1 VTSGF
6 GSEPWDFPG
15 GFKFGTVRDAHVP
28 SILERVR
35 REHDLPALAA
45 VSTTST
51 GMVELAAVG
60 VRAVGFRDRVTTNDQ
75 WHLGS
80 ITKTMTA
87 TVAARLVE
95 RGCITWDTTIVQ
107 AVPELAGA
115 MRKEYRKVTL
125 DQLLR
130 HESGLPREVPME
142 SHDSATAQGLLRK
155 GMPVWFLHDD
165 DAKRSP
171 TENRLKWAAAV
182 LALPPVGPKGKSE
195 YSNAG
200 FMIAGLMLEK
210 ASGKSFETLFEQE
223 LLAPLGMTSTGF
235 GPPGVPGERDQPWG
249 HWSSGDSTRV
259 IWHALDPSDRFAD
272 NPPSLNPAG
281 VVHAS
286 LQDIARFACAHL
298 RGELGTAG
306 LLPVKS
312 FRRLHTPEADAW
324 AMDWMV
330 STRDWAKGR
339 WLYHSGSNGRWFACL
354 TLAPDV
360 DFAVFAACNA
370 AEENGERACDQ
381 AAWALVQRYLATRTL
396 NKGLT
401 ILAADQCPYV
411 AKSVERIADA
421 SRTLGLVP
429 KVVRVGSAKASREL
443 PTPYGDHGLAQ
454 ATFIGFLEHFSSR
467 RVGSQSTASGSVT
480 EVR

>member
-1 VTSGF
+1 M
-6 GSEPWDFPG
+6 
-15 GFKFGTVRDAHVP
+15 
-28 SILERVR
+28 
-35 REHDLPALAA
+35 
-45 VSTTST
+45 TST

-60 VRAVGFRDRVTTNDQ
+60 LRAVGFRQRVTTNDQ

-80 ITKTMTA
+80 ITKPMTA

-95 RGCITWDTTIVQ
+95 IGCIAWDTTIVR

-115 MRKEYRKVTL
+115 MRNEYRKVTL

-142 SHDSATAQGLLRK
+142 SQDSETAQGLLRK
-155 GMPVWFLHDD
+155 GMPVWFLQDYL
-165 DAKRSP
+165 AKLSP

-182 LALPPVGPKGKSE
+182 LALPPVGPRGKSE

-200 FMIAGLMLEK
+200 VMIAGLMLEK
-210 ASGKSFETLFEQE
+210 TSGKSFEKLFEQE

-235 GPPGVPGERDQPWG
+235 GPPGVPGKHDQPWG
-249 HWSSGDSTRV
+249 HWSSGESSSV
-259 IWHALDPSDRFAD
+259 IWQALDPGDRFAD

-281 VVHAS
+281 IAHAS
-286 LQDIARFACAHL
+286 LQDIARFASAHL
-298 RGELGTAG
+298 CGELGKAG
-306 LLPVKS
+306 LLSAKS
-312 FRRLHTPEADAW
+312 FRRLHTPLADAW

-381 AAWALVQRYLATRTL
+381 AAWALIQRYPTTKTL
-396 NKGLT
+396 N
-401 ILAADQCPYV
+401 Q
-411 AKSVERIADA
+411 
-421 SRTLGLVP
+421 
-429 KVVRVGSAKASREL
+429 
-443 PTPYGDHGLAQ
+443 
-454 ATFIGFLEHFSSR
+454 
-467 RVGSQSTASGSVT
+467 
-480 EVR
+480 

>member
-1 VTSGF
+1 MKIPSVKTGLPALLACGCLAVTSSY
-6 GSEPWDFPG
+6 GSEPWDFPS
-15 GFKFGTVRDAHVP
+15 GFKFGTVRDAHLP
-28 SILERVR
+28 AILERVR

-45 VSTTST
+45 VSMTST
-51 GMVELAAVG
+51 GLVEMAAVG
-60 VRAVGFRDRVTTNDQ
+60 LRAVGFRDRVTTNDQ

-80 ITKTMTA
+80 IAKTMTA

-107 AVPELAGA
+107 AVPELASA
-115 MRKEYRKVTL
+115 TRPEYGKITL

-130 HESGLPREVPME
+130 HESGLPRDVPME
-142 SHDSATAQGLLRK
+142 SQDSETAHGLLCK
-155 GMPVWFLHDD
+155 GMPVWFLQDY
-165 DAKRSP
+165 DAKRSA
-171 TENRLKWAAAV
+171 TENRLKCAAAV

-200 FMIAGLMLEK
+200 MMIAGLMLEK
-210 ASGKSFETLFEQE
+210 TSGKSFEKLFEQE

-235 GPPGVPGERDQPWG
+235 GPPGVPGKRDQPWG

-272 NPPSLNPAG
+272 NPPSMNPAG

-286 LQDIARFACAHL
+286 LQDIALFASAHL

-306 LLPVKS
+306 LLTVKS
-312 FRRLHTPEADAW
+312 FRRLHTPKAGVW
-324 AMDWMV
+324 AMDWRV
-330 STRDWAKGR
+330 EARDWAKGR

-370 AEENGERACDQ
+370 AEENGERACEL
-381 AAWALVQRYLATRTL
+381 AAWALIQRYLATRTL
-396 NKGLT
+396 N
-401 ILAADQCPYV
+401 Q
-411 AKSVERIADA
+411 
-421 SRTLGLVP
+421 
-429 KVVRVGSAKASREL
+429 
-443 PTPYGDHGLAQ
+443 
-454 ATFIGFLEHFSSR
+454 
-467 RVGSQSTASGSVT
+467 
-480 EVR
+480 